1 MDTEE
6 ILDAVN
12 SFIAGFGNRETKD
25 AQNALF
31 IAKELFNIDLPLEYK
46 GMGRRGVECLRLYRI
61 LRNAKPHQ
69 ENPEAFHIGETLSEY
84 DSRELMLM
92 ASYLWNEGRS
102 SLTEEEIEEARALL
116 EKWGIT
122 GRQPTKQSVVASG

>member
-31 IAKELFNIDLPLEYK
+31 IVKELFNLDLPLEFK
-46 GMGRRGVECLRLYRI
+46 GMGRCGVECLRLYRI

-69 ENPEAFHIGETLSEY
+69 KDPEVFHIGKTLSGY
-84 DSRELMLM
+84 DSRQLMLM

-102 SLTEEEIEEARALL
+102 SLTEKERREARTLL
-116 EKWGIT
+116 EKWGVT
-122 GRQPTKQSVVASG
+122 KGQPTKQSAVASG